1 MSSSKEER
9 EEAKMKKMASAALKK
24 LAPEVY
30 TLEKRFEA
38 LKRDFDRANDE
49 GTAGKQRKAFLAE
62 AKLIN
67 EIGTLLLIKFDGVVL
82 HPKDQVNR
90 QVRKGQIQRVQ
101 AIDRALATTGLM
113 PNVSL

>member
-1 MSSSKEER
+1 MGMSSSKEES

-62 AKLIN
+62 ITAPVFHFEMSGFPVFML
-67 EIGTLLLIKFDGVVL
+67 
-82 HPKDQVNR
+82 
-90 QVRKGQIQRVQ
+90 
-101 AIDRALATTGLM
+101 
-113 PNVSL
+113 